1 MLLADCPCG
10 VRRGLGVLPT
20 ALQVPPGQFVL
31 FNGASFLADLSA
43 SGLQV
48 GCLLAAEPH
57 PLGSLARQGSA
68 PMLCCCPSSPS
79 APRAPSAARDAA
91 PTALLSEAPPQLR
104 LPPQIPPSRVH
115 RMQLPDERAAELLG
129 GAQAHPLDPLALRKY
144 KGLVEQY
151 GFAGGI
157 YVQVGLG
164 RFVGCW
170 L

>member
-1 MLLADCPCG
+1 
-10 VRRGLGVLPT
+10 
-20 ALQVPPGQFVL
+20 
-31 FNGASFLADLSA
+31 
-43 SGLQV
+43 
-48 GCLLAAEPH
+48 
-57 PLGSLARQGSA
+57 
-68 PMLCCCPSSPS
+68 
-79 APRAPSAARDAA
+79 
-91 PTALLSEAPPQLR
+91 
-104 LPPQIPPSRVH
+104 
-115 RMQLPDERAAELLG
+115 MQLPDERAAELLG